1 MHFSQVILLDLLLVY
16 LRMVMLFHFDMVVS
30 SHIVRKCLRSHQDEL
45 GFNDTSSQMLMLS
58 NEKQVHSRSS
68 VSIRLPIKIRDQKAI
83 LAVSM
88 LVSVVQNFVADDL
101 QKYIFLLRPVLK
113 SEKLLLFFAKH
124 ELVRR

>member
-1 MHFSQVILLDLLLVY
+1 MRFSQAILLDLLLVY
-16 LRMVMLFHFDMVVS
+16 LRMVILFLSDMAVS
-30 SHIVRKCLRSHQDEL
+30 SHIVRKCSRSHQNEL
-45 GFNDTSSQMLMLS
+45 AFNDTSSQMLMLS

-68 VSIRLPIKIRDQKAI
+68 VSIRLPIKIRDQKVI
-83 LAVSM
+83 LVVSM

-101 QKYIFLLRPVLK
+101 QKYIFLLRPVLN